1 VRIFSAVEYDLKIN
15 AQHRLDEYLAE
26 IGEVL
31 GHKKR
36 RASFALYF
44 LGLLS
49 ESERKSIEP
58 IAARLCPEPA
68 EVSAVHQQL
77 QHFVTDSE
85 WNDRAVRR
93 VAARRAIA
101 AMSEHEPVRLWII
114 DDTGFIKQGKHSVG
128 VQRQYTGTAGKVTN
142 CQVGVSLSVATS
154 TAHAP
159 IDFELYLPECW
170 ANDPTRRDEAKIPAE
185 VVFKT
190 KPQLAL
196 DMIVRALE
204 DDLPGEV
211 VLADADY
218 GDRPFF
224 RDSVR
229 AVGLDYAVGVRK
241 TTRVRLVDK
250 RGRPYGQ
257 ERTVHQLATALGA
270 SAFRRLSWRE
280 GTAGPLFSRFA
291 FRRVK
296 EMHGDDGDVREREA
310 EWLLIEWPDG
320 EPEPTKY
327 SLSTLPKRMGKTQLV
342 RLLKERYRT
351 ERAYQE
357 LKGELGLDH
366 FEGRRFRGWHH
377 HVSVALCCYAFV
389 VTERVRHFPPSAA
402 RSAAHDAHRFAA

>member
-1 VRIFSAVEYDLKIN
+1 MGYDLEPD

-44 LGLLS
+44 LGLLV
-49 ESERKSIEP
+49 ESDRKSMEP
-58 IAARLCPEPA
+58 LAARLCPEPA

-77 QHFVTDSE
+77 QHFVTDSA

-93 VAARRAIA
+93 VAARHAIA

-114 DDTGFIKQGKHSVG
+114 DDTGFLKQGKHSVG

-154 TAHAP
+154 SAHAP
-159 IDFELYLPECW
+159 IDFELYLPESW
-170 ANDPTRRDEAKIPAE
+170 AKDPTRRNEAKIPAE

-190 KPQLAL
+190 KPQLAI

-224 RDSVR
+224 RDTVR
-229 AVGLDYAVGVRK
+229 AVGLDYAVGVRR

-250 RGRPYGQ
+250 RGRLYGQ
-257 ERTVHQLATALGA
+257 ERSVHGLATDLSP
-270 SAFRRLSWRE
+270 SAFQRIAWRE
-280 GTAGPLFSRFA
+280 GTAGWLSSRFA
-291 FRRVK
+291 LRRVK
-296 EMHGDDGDVREREA
+296 EMHGEDDDVRERES
-310 EWLLIEWPDG
+310 EWLIIEWPDG

-327 SLSTLPKRMGKTQLV
+327 SLSTLPQRMSKTQLV

-389 VTERVRHFPPSAA
+389 VAERVQHFPPSAA
-402 RSAAHDAHRFAA
+402 WSAAYDTCERAA

>member
-1 VRIFSAVEYDLKIN
+1 VKYDVEIK
-15 AQHRLDEYLAE
+15 AQHRLDEYLAK
-26 IGEVL
+26 IGEIL

-44 LGLLS
+44 LGLLC
-49 ESERKSIEP
+49 ESERKSMEP
-58 IAARLCPEPA
+58 IAARLCPDPE

-77 QHFVTDSE
+77 QHFVTDSD

-93 VAARRAIA
+93 VAARHAIA
-101 AMSEHEPVRLWII
+101 AMSEREPVRLWII
-114 DDTGFIKQGKHSVG
+114 DDTGFIKQGEHSVG

-159 IDFELYLPECW
+159 IDFELYLPESW
-170 ANDPTRRDEAKIPAE
+170 ANDPGRRAEAKIPVE

-190 KPQLAL
+190 KPQLAI

-204 DDLPGEV
+204 DDLPGEI
-211 VLADADY
+211 VLADGDY

-224 RDSVR
+224 RDTVR
-229 AVGLDYAVGVRK
+229 AVGLDYAVGVHK
-241 TTRVRLVDK
+241 TTRVRFADK
-250 RGRPYGQ
+250 RGRPYGP
-257 ERTVHQLATALGA
+257 ERTVHQLATDLGA
-270 SAFRRLSWRE
+270 SAFQRITWRE
-280 GTAGPLFSRFA
+280 GTAGDLSSRFA
-291 FRRVK
+291 LRRVK
-296 EMHGDDGDVREREA
+296 EMHGKDIDVREREA
-310 EWLLIEWPDG
+310 EWLLIEWRGG
-320 EPEPTKY
+320 EPEPAKY
-327 SLSTLPKRMGKTQLV
+327 SLSTLPSTMPLTQLV

-357 LKGELGLDH
+357 LKGELRLDH

-389 VTERVRHFPPSAA
+389 IAERVRHFPPSAA
-402 RSAAHDAHRFAA
+402 RSADHDTHRLAA